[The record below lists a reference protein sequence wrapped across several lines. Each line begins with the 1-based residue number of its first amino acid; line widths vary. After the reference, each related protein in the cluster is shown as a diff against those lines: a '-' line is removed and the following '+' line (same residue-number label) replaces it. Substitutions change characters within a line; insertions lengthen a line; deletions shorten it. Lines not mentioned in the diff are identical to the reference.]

1 MTIDLSNFYLNTPM
15 KRYEYVKLRLSD
27 IPEEIIAEYKLR
39 ESGKITANDFVY
51 IEVHKGMYGLPQ
63 AGILAQDLLEE
74 RLNDHGY
81 RQVPKVPGLW
91 KHDWPPVQFTLVVDD
106 FGVKYVGKK
115 HAEHLISVLDN
126 NYDLDVQWE
135 GKKYIGITLD
145 WDYVRK

>member
-1 MTIDLSNFYLNTPM
+1 MHGAASKGTKIANERLVLGGNLVNCPFDVGTPTANMLAFKILLNSVVSTPGAKFMTIDLSNFYLNTPM

-39 ESGKITANDFVY
+39 ESGKITADGFVY
-51 IEVHKGMYGLPQ
+51 VEVRKGMHGLPQ

-91 KHDWPPVQFTLVVDD
+91 KHD
-106 FGVKYVGKK
+106 
-115 HAEHLISVLDN
+115 
-126 NYDLDVQWE
+126 
-135 GKKYIGITLD
+135 
-145 WDYVRK
+145 